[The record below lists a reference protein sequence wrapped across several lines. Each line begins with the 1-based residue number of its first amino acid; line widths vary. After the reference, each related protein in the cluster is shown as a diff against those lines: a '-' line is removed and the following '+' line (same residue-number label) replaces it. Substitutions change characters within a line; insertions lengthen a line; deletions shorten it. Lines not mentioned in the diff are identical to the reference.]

1 MSEPISTIK
10 TTSEIVKTTTEVI
23 KPDSVAEIHALQHSN
38 DPRLQ
43 NAGNYEADTK
53 QKVAEAKNLLV
64 TLVHSGLVLPIKMTK
79 GAIVKIVE
87 SFSLHSES
95 TKQAINQKIE
105 SLNNQGILSGK
116 ISSIPAFADMAE
128 RLAYL
133 DEEPD
138 LKQMFEDLL
147 ISTVDST
154 KTNINHPAYVEVLKQ
169 INNQEALDLKRIFL
183 FANKTNNIPICNI
196 RLVYK
201 ENKNLNPYKSY
212 EEFTLYKEYFLIDK
226 LKNIPKIELENWERL
241 KLITINIGRSL
252 AGEDTYSYAKK
263 FIESYKNEISESQEL
278 ELEEGCLSFTE
289 FGKNFAKAV
298 GIIK

>member
-23 KPDSVAEIHALQHSN
+23 KPDSVAEIHALQHSD

-105 SLNNQGILSGK
+105 SLKNQGILSGK

-128 RLAYL
+128 RLVYL

-147 ISTVDST
+147 VSTVDST
-154 KTNINHPAYVEVLKQ
+154 KTDINHPAYVEVLKQ
-169 INNQEALDLKRIFL
+169 INNQEA
-183 FANKTNNIPICNI
+183 
-196 RLVYK
+196 
-201 ENKNLNPYKSY
+201 KNLKLIFQDHNTQLAIVNINLVVDKNGGYINFYQYLLCPPYTSSITK
-212 EEFTLYKEYFLIDK
+212 K
-226 LKNIPKIELENWERL
+226 ELENWERL
-241 KLITINIGRSL
+241 KLIDIRMDEHLTDDSEYKY
-252 AGEDTYSYAKK
+252 AEDEITEVNKTLTEPKKYALQKG
-263 FIESYKNEISESQEL
+263 I
-278 ELEEGCLSFTE
+278 LSFTD

>member
-1 MSEPISTIK
+1 MPEPISSIK
-10 TTSEIVKTTTEVI
+10 TTAEIVKTATEVV
-23 KPDSVAEIHALQHSN
+23 KPDTVAEIHALQHSD

-53 QKVAEAKNLLV
+53 QKIAEAKNLLV
-64 TLVHSGLVLPIKMTK
+64 TLVHAGLVLPIKMTK
-79 GAIVKIVE
+79 GAMVKIVE

-105 SLNNQGILSGK
+105 SLKNQGFLSGE

-128 RLAYL
+128 RLVYL

-154 KTNINHPAYVEVLKQ
+154 KTNINHPAYVEILKQ
-169 INNQEALDLKRIFL
+169 INNQEAKKLKVL
-183 FANKTNNIPICNI
+183 FEKSEEGIPICNI
-196 RLVYK
+196 
-201 ENKNLNPYKSY
+201 NLITNDQGHYQIIQKYIIPNPYSDISQK
-212 EEFTLYKEYFLIDK
+212 
-226 LKNIPKIELENWERL
+226 ELENWERL
-241 KLITINIGRSL
+241 KLIIINMEIYWTNDQL
-252 AGEDTYSYAKK
+252 YSYAQNIIDEANKTAVSPLK
-263 FIESYKNEISESQEL
+263 L
-278 ELEEGCLSFTE
+278 ELTKGQLTFTE

>member
-23 KPDSVAEIHALQHSN
+23 KPDSVAEIHALQHSG

-95 TKQAINQKIE
+95 TKQSINQKIE
-105 SLNNQGILSGK
+105 SLKNQGILSGK

-128 RLAYL
+128 KLVYL

-154 KTNINHPAYVEVLKQ
+154 KTNINHPAYVEILKQ
-169 INNQEALDLKRIFL
+169 ITNQEALNLKKIFSFSHNL
-183 FANKTNNIPICNI
+183 PICNI
-196 RLVYK
+196 LIKK
-201 ENKNLNPYKSY
+201 ENNQYKS
-212 EEFTLYKEYFLIDK
+212 LKEYILINELGDISK
-226 LKNIPKIELENWERL
+226 RELENWERL
-241 KLITINIGRSL
+241 KLISISIGNSSL
-252 AGEDTYSYAKK
+252 AK
-263 FIESYKNEISESQEL
+263 ESYYNYAEDILTRYDEELDNIRSSYEKAKSVTL
-278 ELEEGCLSFTE
+278 ELEKGILSFTDL
-289 FGKNFAKAV
+289 GKNFAKAV
-298 GIIK
+298 GIIE

>member
-23 KPDSVAEIHALQHSN
+23 KPDSVAEIHALQHSD

-95 TKQAINQKIE
+95 TQQAINQEIE
-105 SLNNQGILSGK
+105 HLKNQGILSGK

-128 RLAYL
+128 RLVYL

-138 LKQMFEDLL
+138 LKQMFKDLL
-147 ISTVDST
+147 VSTVDST
-154 KTNINHPAYVEVLKQ
+154 KTDINHPAYVEVLKQ
-169 INNQEALDLKRIFL
+169 INNQEA
-183 FANKTNNIPICNI
+183 
-196 RLVYK
+196 
-201 ENKNLNPYKSY
+201 KNLKLIFQDHNTELAIVNINLVVDKNGGYINFRQYLLCPPYTSSITRK
-212 EEFTLYKEYFLIDK
+212 
-226 LKNIPKIELENWERL
+226 ELENWERL
-241 KLITINIGRSL
+241 KLIDIRMDVKLTKDSKYKY
-252 AGEDTYSYAKK
+252 AEDEITEVNKTLTEPKK
-263 FIESYKNEISESQEL
+263 YEL
-278 ELEEGCLSFTE
+278 QKGILSFTD

>member
-23 KPDSVAEIHALQHSN
+23 KPDSVAEIHALQHSD

-79 GAIVKIVE
+79 SAIVKIVE

-95 TKQAINQKIE
+95 TKQSINQKIE
-105 SLNNQGILSGK
+105 SLKNQKSLSGE

-128 RLAYL
+128 RLVYL

-147 ISTVDST
+147 ISTVDLT
-154 KTNINHPAYVEVLKQ
+154 KTNINHPAYVEILKQ
-169 INNQEALDLKRIFL
+169 ITNQEALNLKKIFS
-183 FANKTNNIPICNI
+183 FSDDIPICNVH
-196 RLVYK
+196 LVDKKTNNY
-201 ENKNLNPYKSY
+201 
-212 EEFTLYKEYFLIDK
+212 TLYKEYLLISELSD
-226 LKNIPKIELENWERL
+226 IPKRELENWERL
-241 KLITINIGRSL
+241 KLISISIGNSTL
-252 AGEDTYSYAKK
+252 AEEGCYDYGKDILKSYNAE
-263 FIESYKNEISESQEL
+263 IPESKTL
-278 ELEEGCLSFTE
+278 ELEKGYLSFTE

-298 GIIK
+298 GIIE

>member
-23 KPDSVAEIHALQHSN
+23 KPDSVAEIHALQHSD

-95 TKQAINQKIE
+95 TKQSINQKIE
-105 SLNNQGILSGK
+105 SLKNQKSLSGE

-128 RLAYL
+128 RLVYL

-147 ISTVDST
+147 ISTVDLT
-154 KTNINHPAYVEVLKQ
+154 KTNINHPAYVEILKQ
-169 INNQEALDLKRIFL
+169 ITNQEALNLKKIFS
-183 FANKTNNIPICNI
+183 FSDDIPICNVH
-196 RLVYK
+196 LVDKKTNNY
-201 ENKNLNPYKSY
+201 
-212 EEFTLYKEYFLIDK
+212 TLYKEYLLISELSD
-226 LKNIPKIELENWERL
+226 IPKRELENWERL
-241 KLITINIGRSL
+241 KLISISIGNSTL
-252 AGEDTYSYAKK
+252 AEEGCYDYGKDILKSYNAE
-263 FIESYKNEISESQEL
+263 IPESKTL
-278 ELEEGCLSFTE
+278 ELEKGYLSFTE

-298 GIIK
+298 GIIE

>member
-1 MSEPISTIK
+1 MSKPISTIK
-10 TTSEIVKTTTEVI
+10 TTAEILKTTTEVM
-23 KPDSVAEIHALQHSN
+23 KPDSVAEIHALQHSD

-79 GAIVKIVE
+79 SAIVKIVE

-105 SLNNQGILSGK
+105 SLKNQGILSGK

-128 RLAYL
+128 RLVYL

-147 ISTVDST
+147 VSTVDST
-154 KTNINHPAYVEVLKQ
+154 KTDINHPAYVEILKQ
-169 INNQEALDLKRIFL
+169 ITNQEALNLKKIFS
-183 FANKTNNIPICNI
+183 FSDDIPICNVH
-196 RLVYK
+196 LVDKKADNY
-201 ENKNLNPYKSY
+201 
-212 EEFTLYKEYFLIDK
+212 TLYKEYLLISELSD
-226 LKNIPKIELENWERL
+226 IPKRELENWERL
-241 KLITINIGRSL
+241 KLIFISIGNSTL
-252 AGEDTYSYAKK
+252 AEEGCYDYGKDILKSYNAE
-263 FIESYKNEISESQEL
+263 IPESKTL
-278 ELEEGCLSFTE
+278 ELEKGYLSFTE

-298 GIIK
+298 GIIE

>member
-23 KPDSVAEIHALQHSN
+23 KPDSVAEIHALQHSD
-38 DPRLQ
+38 DPRLK

-95 TKQAINQKIE
+95 TKQSINQKIE
-105 SLNNQGILSGK
+105 SLKNQKSLSGE

-128 RLAYL
+128 RLVYL

-147 ISTVDST
+147 ISTVDLT
-154 KTNINHPAYVEVLKQ
+154 KTNINHPAYVEILKQ
-169 INNQEALDLKRIFL
+169 ITNQEALNLKKIFS
-183 FANKTNNIPICNI
+183 FSDDIPICNVH
-196 RLVYK
+196 LVDKKTNNY
-201 ENKNLNPYKSY
+201 
-212 EEFTLYKEYFLIDK
+212 TLYKEYLLISELSD
-226 LKNIPKIELENWERL
+226 IPKRELENWERL
-241 KLITINIGRSL
+241 KLISISIGNSTL
-252 AGEDTYSYAKK
+252 AEEGSYDYGKDILKSYNAE
-263 FIESYKNEISESQEL
+263 IPESKTL
-278 ELEEGCLSFTE
+278 ELEKGYLSFTE

-298 GIIK
+298 GIIE

>member
-23 KPDSVAEIHALQHSN
+23 KPDSVAEIHALQHSD

-105 SLNNQGILSGK
+105 SLKNQGILSGE

-128 RLAYL
+128 RLVYL

-154 KTNINHPAYVEVLKQ
+154 KTNINHPAYVEILKQ
-169 INNQEALDLKRIFL
+169 INNQEAKKLKIL
-183 FANKTNNIPICNI
+183 FEQVEIGIPICNI
-196 RLVYK
+196 
-201 ENKNLNPYKSY
+201 NLITNDQGHYQIIQQYVIP
-212 EEFTLYKEYFLIDK
+212 
-226 LKNIPKIELENWERL
+226 NIYSDITKKELENWERL
-241 KLITINIGRSL
+241 KLITIDMEVYWTNDPLYDYAQNIVDEANKTAASPQ
-252 AGEDTYSYAKK
+252 K
-263 FIESYKNEISESQEL
+263 L
-278 ELEEGCLSFTE
+278 ELTKGQLKFTE

-298 GIIK
+298 GII

>member
-23 KPDSVAEIHALQHSN
+23 KPDSVAEIHALQHSD

-79 GAIVKIVE
+79 GTIVKIVE

-105 SLNNQGILSGK
+105 SLKNQGILSGE

-128 RLAYL
+128 RLVYL

-154 KTNINHPAYVEVLKQ
+154 KTNINHPAYVEILKQ
-169 INNQEALDLKRIFL
+169 ITNQEALNLKKIFSFSHNL
-183 FANKTNNIPICNI
+183 PICNI
-196 RLVYK
+196 LIKK
-201 ENKNLNPYKSY
+201 ENNQYKS
-212 EEFTLYKEYFLIDK
+212 LKEYILINELGDISK
-226 LKNIPKIELENWERL
+226 RELENWERL
-241 KLITINIGRSL
+241 KLISISIGNSSL
-252 AGEDTYSYAKK
+252 AK
-263 FIESYKNEISESQEL
+263 ESYYNYAEDILTRYDEELNNIRSSYEKAKSVTL
-278 ELEEGCLSFTE
+278 ELEKGILSFTD

>member
-23 KPDSVAEIHALQHSN
+23 KPDSVAEIHALQHSG

-95 TKQAINQKIE
+95 TKQSINQKIE
-105 SLNNQGILSGK
+105 SLKNQGILSGK

-128 RLAYL
+128 KLVYL

-154 KTNINHPAYVEVLKQ
+154 KTNINHPAYVEILKQ
-169 INNQEALDLKRIFL
+169 ITNQEALNLKKIFSFSHNL
-183 FANKTNNIPICNI
+183 PICNI
-196 RLVYK
+196 LIKK
-201 ENKNLNPYKSY
+201 ENNQYKS
-212 EEFTLYKEYFLIDK
+212 LKEYILI
-226 LKNIPKIELENWERL
+226 NELGDISKREL
-241 KLITINIGRSL
+241 ISITIGNSSL
-252 AGEDTYSYAKK
+252 AK
-263 FIESYKNEISESQEL
+263 ESYYNYAEDILTRYDEELDNIRSSYEKAKSVTL
-278 ELEEGCLSFTE
+278 ELEKGILSFTD

-298 GIIK
+298 GIIE